1 MCESQLDPKTRAE
14 GKRSSQRLL
23 RLLLIE
29 DVDDIQAIL
38 QFSLETLSGW
48 HIITAKSHHDW
59 LTLAQQESPDA
70 ILLDGYPDFL
80 DILTALKANPVTREI
95 PVVGL
100 VARDRL
106 TDQLQMQQDGAAAI
120 VGKPFDPIVLVTTIL
135 ALVETHAQA
144 KNVS

>member
-1 MCESQLDPKTRAE
+1 MCEPRLNSKLKVDEKP
-14 GKRSSQRLL
+14 SSQRLL

-48 HIITAKSHHDW
+48 HMITAKSDHDW
-59 LTLAQQESPDA
+59 LMLAQQESPDA

-80 DILTALKANPVTREI
+80 DILTELKANPLTREI

-120 VGKPFDPIVLVTTIL
+120 VGKPFDPIVLVATIL
-135 ALVETHAQA
+135 ALVEPHAQTLHDL
-144 KNVS
+144 